1 MRACV
6 CVCLCECVRACVCV
20 CMWACV
26 YVCVSVR
33 AYVCVCVC
41 CYDFFLGQGLNEDS
55 DLVQRSSDGQSVW
68 TSQYACTCK
77 FMQML
82 ISDTVCQ

>member
-1 MRACV
+1 MRVCLYVGVCVRMCERACV
-6 CVCLCECVRACVCV
+6 RVC
-20 CMWACV
+20 
-26 YVCVSVR
+26 
-33 AYVCVCVC
+33 VCVCVC